1 MKVYDIHLNRR
12 NEWMI
17 KEIRDRM
24 GSFLKFDKSD
34 PLCLKGAMKACAL
47 VHIDKPV

>member
-1 MKVYDIHLNRR
+1 MKVHDICLNRH
-12 NEWMI
+12 NEWVI
-17 KEIRDRM
+17 KEIRDGI

-34 PLCLKGAMKACAL
+34 PSCLKRDMKACAL